1 MIENRAVSRA
11 IAVGIPVLVLALFW
25 TVLVM
30 PVHNAFR
37 TADQDIEVRRHLLG
51 KLSEVLTRVGYSHEK
66 ASDVVTKLDRSE
78 LLDAAPDA
86 VIAANLQSRIA
97 ELARQQGLQTQTMQA
112 LPARTDLNVKW
123 IGLGVALSGTPESI
137 AKLLAL
143 IEEGKPYLF
152 LERLSLNVQGTP
164 LSEDGPA
171 PALTADFEVYGAV
184 LRERTQ

>member
-1 MIENRAVSRA
+1 
-11 IAVGIPVLVLALFW
+11 
-25 TVLVM
+25 
-30 PVHNAFR
+30 
-37 TADQDIEVRRHLLG
+37 
-51 KLSEVLTRVGYSHEK
+51 
-66 ASDVVTKLDRSE
+66 
-78 LLDAAPDA
+78 
-86 VIAANLQSRIA
+86 
-97 ELARQQGLQTQTMQA
+97 MQA
-112 LPARTDLNVKW
+112 LPARTDSNVKW